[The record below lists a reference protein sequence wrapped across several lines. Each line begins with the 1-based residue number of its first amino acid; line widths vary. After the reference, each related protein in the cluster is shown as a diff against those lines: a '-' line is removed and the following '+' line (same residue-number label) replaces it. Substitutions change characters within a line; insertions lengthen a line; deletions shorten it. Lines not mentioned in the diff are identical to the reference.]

1 MWITTAAQ
9 LAEKL
14 PMTAEELA
22 AVQAVADRY
31 PMCITPYYLGL
42 IDPNDPDDPIRK
54 MAVPAPIE
62 EEEGG
67 SFDTSGEQSNTR
79 VPGLQ
84 HKYLQTAMVLTTN
97 RCAMYCR
104 HCFRKRLVGLT
115 DEEIAANFERVTGYI
130 REHEEIT
137 NVLLSGGDSFLNSNE
152 TIARYLDAL
161 TPIGHLNYIRFGT
174 RTPVT
179 WPERIDEALCET
191 LARYTA
197 RKTIFVV
204 TQFNHPREIT
214 PESAAAVAALRRAG
228 CIVRNQTVLL
238 RGVNDDPAVLGE
250 LLASLTAI
258 GCLPYYIFQCRP
270 VTGVKNMFQVP
281 MERGI
286 EIVENAKRLISGM
299 DKAVKYCLS
308 PGGQA
313 GDPHENRRGR
323 AAFPVPRSEGSRPL
337 RAGVPSQDA
346 PGRLL
351 AAGRADARLK
361 ICQKRET
368 PGRCPGIS
376 YGSAV
381 FSISCS
387 ILAISSLG
395 RMRSASAILKKV
407 SSVGRRSPRSM
418 ALRCVRPI
426 PAKPLTTSCE
436 SPFSSR
442 SCCITFPTT
451 TASSILT
458 PPVQI
463 ECKDFFRL
471 L

>member
-1 MWITTAAQ
+1 MWITTSAQ

-42 IDPNDPDDPIRK
+42 IDPNDPNDPIRK

-130 REHEEIT
+130 REHREIT
-137 NVLLSGGDSFLNSNE
+137 NVLLSGGDSFLNSDE

-161 TPIGHLNYIRFGT
+161 MPIDHLRYIRFGT

-179 WPERIDEALCET
+179 WPERIDGALCET
-191 LARYTA
+191 LARYTSK
-197 RKTIFVV
+197 KTVFVV

-214 PESAAAVAALRRAG
+214 PEAAAAVAALRRAG

-238 RGVNDDPAVLGE
+238 RGVTDSPEVLGE
-250 LLASLTAI
+250 LFAGLTRAGI
-258 GCLPYYIFQCRP
+258 SPYYIFQCRP
-270 VTGVKNMFQVP
+270 VTGVQNRFQVP
-281 MERGI
+281 LLDGIRIVDEAKGLQNGFGKGVRYAMSHPRGKI
-286 EIVENAKRLISGM
+286 EIIGTLSDRQTIFKFHQN
-299 DKAVKYCLS
+299 KYPEDAS
-308 PGGQA
+308 
-313 GDPHENRRGR
+313 RIFTR
-323 AAFPVPRSEGSRPL
+323 A
-337 RAGVPSQDA
+337 
-346 PGRLL
+346 
-351 AAGRADARLK
+351 
-361 ICQKRET
+361 
-368 PGRCPGIS
+368 
-376 YGSAV
+376 
-381 FSISCS
+381 
-387 ILAISSLG
+387 
-395 RMRSASAILKKV
+395 
-407 SSVGRRSPRSM
+407 
-418 ALRCVRPI
+418 
-426 PAKPLTTSCE
+426 
-436 SPFSSR
+436 
-442 SCCITFPTT
+442 
-451 TASSILT
+451 LT
-458 PPVQI
+458 PDSRWLDDELNPM
-463 ECKDFFRL
+463 
-471 L
+471 

>member
-115 DEEIAANFERVTGYI
+115 DEEIAANFGRVTGYI
-130 REHEEIT
+130 REHREIT
-137 NVLLSGGDSFLNSNE
+137 NVLLSGGDSFLNSDE

-161 TPIGHLNYIRFGT
+161 TPIDHLRYIRFGT

-179 WPERIDEALCET
+179 WPERIDGALCET
-191 LARYTA
+191 LARYTSK
-197 RKTIFVV
+197 KTVFVV

-214 PESAAAVAALRRAG
+214 PEAAAAVAALRRAG

-250 LLASLTAI
+250 LLAHR
-258 GCLPYYIFQCRP
+258 YR
-270 VTGVKNMFQVP
+270 
-281 MERGI
+281 
-286 EIVENAKRLISGM
+286 
-299 DKAVKYCLS
+299 
-308 PGGQA
+308 
-313 GDPHENRRGR
+313 
-323 AAFPVPRSEGSRPL
+323 
-337 RAGVPSQDA
+337 VPSVLHFPMPSRDGREKHV
-346 PGRLL
+346 PG
-351 AAGRADARLK
+351 ADGAGH
-361 ICQKRET
+361 
-368 PGRCPGIS
+368 
-376 YGSAV
+376 
-381 FSISCS
+381 
-387 ILAISSLG
+387 
-395 RMRSASAILKKV
+395 
-407 SSVGRRSPRSM
+407 
-418 ALRCVRPI
+418 
-426 PAKPLTTSCE
+426 
-436 SPFSSR
+436 
-442 SCCITFPTT
+442 
-451 TASSILT
+451 
-458 PPVQI
+458 
-463 ECKDFFRL
+463 
-471 L
+471 